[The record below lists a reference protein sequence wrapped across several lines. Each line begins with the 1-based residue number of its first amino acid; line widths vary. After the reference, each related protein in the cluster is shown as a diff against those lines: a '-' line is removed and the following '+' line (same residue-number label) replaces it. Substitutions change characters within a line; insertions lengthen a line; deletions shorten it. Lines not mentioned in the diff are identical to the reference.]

1 MMSVQAP
8 RRHYRVTLLVL
19 ALDGIAY
26 ALLQSLVTP
35 ALPTLQHSLGAS
47 AGTTAWVMTA
57 YLLSAAVA
65 TPIVGR
71 LGDMYGKKRLLVI
84 VLAVFAL
91 GTAAAALSS
100 SIAPL
105 IAARAVQ
112 GVGSGVFPLAFAIV
126 RDEFPAERVPA
137 GIGLVSAILGI
148 GASAGTALSGVIVE
162 GLGYHWLFWFPLILI
177 VVACATS
184 ARVVPES
191 PLRTPGR
198 VNWLAALLLSAG
210 LAGVL
215 LAITQAPSWGWLSA
229 RALGVLAAG
238 LAVLAGWVVV
248 ELRSRAPLVDMR
260 MMRIRAVWTT
270 NLAGLLLAVGMFC
283 AFLLIPQLVEVPAST
298 GFGLGATPVQ
308 AGLYLLPTA
317 VMMLVAGVAIGWL
330 ERRTGS
336 KPTFVA
342 GSVVSVLAFVLLA
355 VAHHEPWQIYLASTV
370 AGVGI
375 GLSFAAMPNL
385 IVATVPASE
394 TGVALGMNT
403 VTRWVG
409 GAIGSQMAISVL
421 AAHPGR
427 DGFPADRGFTEAF
440 ALTAVILVV
449 AVGAS
454 LAVPRS

>member
-1 MMSVQAP
+1 MTSVQAP

-26 ALLQSLVTP
+26 ALLQSLLTP
-35 ALPTLQHSLGAS
+35 ALPTLQRSLGTSAS
-47 AGTTAWVMTA
+47 TTAWVMTA

-84 VLAVFAL
+84 VLAVLAV
-91 GTAAAALSS
+91 GTLAAALSS

-162 GLGYHWLFWFPLILI
+162 GLDYHWLFWLPLVLI

-198 VNWLAALLLSAG
+198 INWLAALLLSAG

-215 LAITQAPSWGWLSA
+215 LAITQAPSWGWLSV
-229 RALGVLAAG
+229 RTLGVLGVG
-238 LAVLAGWVVV
+238 LALLAGWVCV

-298 GFGLGATPVQ
+298 GFGLGATPVR

-317 VMMLVAGVAIGWL
+317 VMMLVSGVAIGWL
-330 ERRTGS
+330 ERRIGS
-336 KPTFVA
+336 KPTFVSGA
-342 GSVVSVLAFVLLA
+342 VISVLAFVLLA
-355 VAHHEPWQIYLASTV
+355 VAHREPWQIYLAAAV
-370 AGVGI
+370 AGIGI

-385 IVATVPASE
+385 IVATVAAGE

-409 GAIGSQMAISVL
+409 GALGSQMAISVL
-421 AAHPGR
+421 AAHPGI
-427 DGFPADRGFTEAF
+427 DGFPAERGFTAAF
-440 ALTAVILVV
+440 ALTAAVLAV

-454 LAVPRS
+454 LA